1 MTESTQPADGILIPL
16 ADGWQAKLSR
26 DVLILENAAKQ
37 EIHEIPRTEAHARV
51 ERINLER
58 KAPSFYAHLPKPR
71 RFSLNQEGAR
81 ELLEWLGPET
91 PSEALHQLRRKVGQN
106 IPIGLLYLF
115 TAFSNLWWWVIGA
128 VLITTGLLFKYRPRV
143 WLFLLDGL
151 FWLLVMLFQAYSF
164 ARSPGWWSG
173 TFFFLNAYW
182 LSQSLRLFRRFQT
195 HNLAPA

>member
-1 MTESTQPADGILIPL
+1 MTEPTNTADGTLIPL
-16 ADGWQAKLSR
+16 TDGWQAKLTQ
-26 DVLILENAAKQ
+26 DVLIIENAANK
-37 EIHEIPRTEAHARV
+37 EIYEIPRLEANAKI
-51 ERINLER
+51 ERINLEKR
-58 KAPSFYAHLPKPR
+58 TPTFFAHIPKPR
-71 RFSLNQEGAR
+71 RFSLKPEGAR

-106 IPIGLLYLF
+106 IPIGILYLL
-115 TAFSNLWWWVIGA
+115 TAFSNLWWWVIGG

-164 ARSPGWWSG
+164 ANAPGWWSG
-173 TFFFLNAYW
+173 TFFVLNAYW
-182 LSQSLRLFRRFQT
+182 LYQSFQLFKRFQT